1 MKKSIFIVIISLL
14 IMAFLLISCTKRE
27 DNISQPEQLL
37 ELDSSYESEDYDFL
51 FQYPSQWTIVE
62 EPLHPATETSEGDP
76 EKMVDLYI
84 YESEGGINVLGEAEG
99 IVIFDSMSRDGGLFR
114 LVSGEEEEIVNTL
127 GITGT
132 MITETLEIEGQTWL
146 QVLAYYEDGYT
157 EEIGMGGSYG
167 ACAIVKQ
174 ETYEQYGT
182 LIKEILESVHIKQ
195 P

>member
-157 EEIGMGGSYG
+157 EEIGMGGTYG
-167 ACAIVKQ
+167 ACAIVTQ